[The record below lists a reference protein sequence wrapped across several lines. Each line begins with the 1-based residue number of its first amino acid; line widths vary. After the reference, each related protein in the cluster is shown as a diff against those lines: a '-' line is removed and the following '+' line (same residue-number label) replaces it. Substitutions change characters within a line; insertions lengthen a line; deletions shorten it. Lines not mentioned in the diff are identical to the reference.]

1 MFRGA
6 SPAPVRNATQ
16 IAAPSSS
23 VQQLQQQPQR
33 PQIESTASFS
43 SSMTAKLASAQYP
56 PPPAP
61 SQSTGSGSPAW
72 GRPGSNTSGRAAG
85 FAGRPLNTGINVAA
99 AGTLP
104 MFADV
109 GRRRGGGTVGRY
121 WVAAKRML
129 VGRASRRGTSIG
141 FLFFVALVGY
151 VLLASPSHTP
161 PALHPATEFP
171 IGDPDSAVL
180 NLQSGFPPLD
190 SSADRSNVQ
199 ETTGWA
205 AHRQYGIVIDAGSS
219 GSRVQVYSWI
229 DPLQTRPGAEQRS
242 LPIIDKA
249 DEAGARWQMKEEPGI
264 SSFAGRPG
272 TVAGHLRPLLDFAES
287 VVPKKLHA
295 STPIYL
301 LATAGMRLVSDADRD
316 AIMAETCE
324 FVRTRY
330 AFATLGGCARHF
342 RVISGELEGIY
353 GWITVNYLKGGFD
366 AAVSVNGT
374 ARHTYGFLDMGG
386 ASTQIAFEPTP
397 DMAIAHKEDLTGLK
411 LRFLGGEEVSYR
423 VFVSTFLGFGV
434 NEARRRYLEG
444 LVAAATTG
452 SGTAAK
458 AGSAAVDRAALPAPP
473 PALAPADSTPS
484 PPDSRLPTTNTT
496 TTPALPASA
505 ALTIAEPCLPRG
517 LVVTLPSSNTA
528 TGAAVQYNGTGVFR
542 TCLASLLPLL
552 NKSLPCPEL
561 PCLFNGV
568 HAPISDA
575 LSFLGVSEYWYTSS
589 DVYGLGGAY
598 DHAVFLRSTEKF
610 CAQSWDEIQALHAKG
625 AWPAVGSML
634 DRLHLQC
641 FKSAWILTVLHDGL
655 GVPKEKVRVPG
666 DDDEAGSGVGVVGQ
680 GASGAAFESVNEI
693 GRFGVSWTLG
703 AMVMHVAATIPTRP
717 DSAQNA
723 EDSRLMSV
731 QTARVVLIG
740 LLLAVVAAAGLAWW
754 WRREPEVR
762 KYVAVRRD
770 TVGLV
775 DIAVDTP
782 R

>member
-1 MFRGA
+1 
-6 SPAPVRNATQ
+6 
-16 IAAPSSS
+16 
-23 VQQLQQQPQR
+23 
-33 PQIESTASFS
+33 
-43 SSMTAKLASAQYP
+43 MTAKLASAQYP
-56 PPPAP
+56 PPPVP
-61 SQSTGSGSPAW
+61 SQSTGSSSPAW
-72 GRPGSNTSGRAAG
+72 GRPGASPSGRAAG

-121 WVAAKRML
+121 WVAAKRL
-129 VGRASRRGTSIG
+129 
-141 FLFFVALVGY
+141 LLGY
-151 VLLASPSHTP
+151 VLLASPRHSAP
-161 PALHPATEFP
+161 DLHPASEFP
-171 IGDPDSAVL
+171 TGDPDSAVL
-180 NLQSGFPPLD
+180 NLESGFPPLD
-190 SSADRSNVQ
+190 PSASRSN
-199 ETTGWA
+199 TPATAGWTA
-205 AHRQYGIVIDAGSS
+205 NRQYGIVIDAGSS
-219 GSRVQVYSWI
+219 GSRIQVYSWI
-229 DPLQTRPGAEQRS
+229 DPLQTRAEAEQRS

-249 DEAGARWQMKEEPGI
+249 DEEGARWQMKQEPGI
-264 SSFAGRPG
+264 SSFAGRPE
-272 TVAGHLRPLLDFAES
+272 TVAGHLQPLLDFAEL
-287 VVPKKLHA
+287 VVPKNLHA

-316 AIMAETCE
+316 AIMAETCN

-397 DMAIAHKEDLTGLK
+397 DMAIAHNEDLTGLK

-444 LVAAATTG
+444 LVAAA
-452 SGTAAK
+452 SSSSEAAGK
-458 AGSAAVDRAALPAPP
+458 AFPRAPLPPPP

-484 PPDSRLPTTNTT
+484 PPDARLPMTNTT
-496 TTPALPASA
+496 ITPAPPASA
-505 ALTIAEPCLPRG
+505 ALTIPEPCLPRG
-517 LVVTLPSSNTA
+517 LVVTLPPSSTA
-528 TGAAVQYNGTGVFR
+528 AGPAVQYNGTGVFR

-610 CAQSWDEIQALHAKG
+610 CAQSWEEIQALHAKG

-655 GVPKEKVRVPG
+655 GVPREKVRVPG
-666 DDDEAGSGVGVVGQ
+666 DDDEAGGGVGVVGQ

-703 AMVMHVAATIPTRP
+703 AMLMHVAAIIPTRP
-717 DSAQNA
+717 NDA
-723 EDSRLMSV
+723 EDSRIMSV
-731 QTARVVLIG
+731 PTARVVLIG
-740 LLLAVVAAAGLAWW
+740 LLLGVVAAAGLAWW

-770 TVGLV
+770 IVGLL

>member
-1 MFRGA
+1 
-6 SPAPVRNATQ
+6 
-16 IAAPSSS
+16 
-23 VQQLQQQPQR
+23 
-33 PQIESTASFS
+33 
-43 SSMTAKLASAQYP
+43 
-56 PPPAP
+56 
-61 SQSTGSGSPAW
+61 
-72 GRPGSNTSGRAAG
+72 
-85 FAGRPLNTGINVAA
+85 
-99 AGTLP
+99 
-104 MFADV
+104 
-109 GRRRGGGTVGRY
+109 
-121 WVAAKRML
+121 
-129 VGRASRRGTSIG
+129 
-141 FLFFVALVGY
+141 
-151 VLLASPSHTP
+151 
-161 PALHPATEFP
+161 
-171 IGDPDSAVL
+171 
-180 NLQSGFPPLD
+180 
-190 SSADRSNVQ
+190 
-199 ETTGWA
+199 
-205 AHRQYGIVIDAGSS
+205 YGIVIDAGSS

-229 DPLQTRPGAEQRS
+229 DPLQTRARAEQRS

-272 TVAGHLRPLLDFAES
+272 TVAGHLKPLLDFAES
-287 VVPKKLHA
+287 VVPKKLHE

-301 LATAGMRLVSDADRD
+301 LATAGMRLVSDADRE

-397 DMAIAHKEDLTGLK
+397 DMAIAHNEDLTGLK

-444 LVAAATTG
+444 L
-452 SGTAAK
+452 
-458 AGSAAVDRAALPAPP
+458 
-473 PALAPADSTPS
+473 
-484 PPDSRLPTTNTT
+484 
-496 TTPALPASA
+496 
-505 ALTIAEPCLPRG
+505 PCLPRG

-575 LSFLGVSEYWYTSS
+575 LRFLGVSEYWYTSS

-598 DHAVFLRSTEKF
+598 DHAVFLSSTEKF

-723 EDSRLMSV
+723 DDSRLMSV

-740 LLLAVVAAAGLAWW
+740 LLFAVVAAAGLAWW

-762 KYVAVRRD
+762 KYVAVRRE